1 MPNGESRVQIEYL
14 VDLGV
19 GGLQLCGSG
28 QGHLLGCCEHGN
40 EPSCFIRCWEIL
52 GLLRNH

>member
-1 MPNGESRVQIEYL
+1 VPNGESRVQIEYL